1 MLTLV
6 PTPIGNI
13 EDISLRS
20 IEVLKKAEI
29 LFCEDTRVSK
39 KLLTLLT
46 ERFDIKFP
54 DYKFISLHSHNEKSI
69 LDSID
74 IEIFSKECVYL
85 SDAGMPGIS
94 DPGLLLV
101 RFCQENNIKY
111 DILPGANAALV
122 SIVMSGFDTK
132 NFLFYGFLPHK
143 GKERGDAL
151 LKVLNSGYPTIVY
164 ESTHRILKLFEEIAA
179 MAPDIEVFAI
189 KEITKLFQ
197 TTFKGCAKELYEVIK
212 NANLKGEWVL
222 VINSIVEKEFD
233 PKITTLLKSLDISKK
248 DASKILSALSG
259 KNPKECYSLLL

>member
-20 IEVLKKAEI
+20 IETLKKAEV

-39 KLLTLLT
+39 KLLTLLS
-46 ERFDIKFP
+46 ERFGIKFP
-54 DYKFISLHSHNEKSI
+54 DYKFIPFHSHNEKDI

-74 IEIFSKECVYL
+74 IEIFDKECVYL

-94 DPGLLLV
+94 DPGLMLV
-101 RFCQENNIKY
+101 RFCQQNNIKY

-143 GKERGDAL
+143 GKERQDGL
-151 LKVLNSGYPTIVY
+151 IEVLNSGYPTIIY
-164 ESTHRILKLFEEIAA
+164 ESTHRILKLFEEIATLS
-179 MAPDIEVFAI
+179 PDIEIFAI

-197 TTFKGCAKELYEVIK
+197 TTFKGSAKELYETIK

-222 VINSIVEKEFD
+222 VINSVVKIEFD
-233 PKITTLLKSLDISKK
+233 PKIITLLKSLDIPKK
-248 DASKILSALSG
+248 EASKIISALSG
-259 KNPKECYSLLL
+259 KSPKECYSLLL